1 MALKTISKRNISDV
15 VYEQLMENLIAGEWK
30 PGDKIPSEN
39 ELAAQ
44 LQVSRISV
52 RSALQRLSSL
62 GLVESRQ
69 GEGTF
74 VCEFSGAQYAN
85 NLIPLVVFERSDM
98 QDLMEFRNI
107 LDSEIAALA
116 ALRATDTDIAL
127 LHQNYQRH
135 MSAEGDVTKC
145 ADYDSEFH
153 CLLAAATHNA
163 LFHKVYQVFQP
174 VFRKNMHQIVSIMG
188 VSGARVNHAAI
199 LAAVEQHDP
208 DAARAAMQTHV
219 QETISSVWDH
229 SDS

>member
-135 MSAEGDVTKC
+135 MAAEGDVTKC

>member
-1 MALKTISKRNISDV
+1 MALKTISKQNISDV

-30 PGDKIPSEN
+30 PGDKLPSEN

-116 ALRATDTDIAL
+116 AMRATDTDIAL

-135 MSAEGDVTKC
+135 MAAEGDVTKC

-188 VSGARVNHAAI
+188 VGGARVNHAAI

-208 DAARAAMQTHV
+208 EAARAAMQTHV

>member
-1 MALKTISKRNISDV
+1 MALKTISKQNISDV
-15 VYEQLMENLIAGEWK
+15 IYEQLMENLIAGEWK

-135 MSAEGDVTKC
+135 MAAEGDVTKC

>member
-15 VYEQLMENLIAGEWK
+15 VYEQLMENLIAGQWK

-135 MSAEGDVTKC
+135 MAAEGDVTKC

-163 LFHKVYQVFQP
+163 LFYKVYQVFQP

>member
-1 MALKTISKRNISDV
+1 MALKTISKQNISDV

-30 PGDKIPSEN
+30 PGDKLPSEN

-135 MSAEGDVTKC
+135 MAAEGDVTKC

>member
-1 MALKTISKRNISDV
+1 MALKTISKQNISDV
-15 VYEQLMENLIAGEWK
+15 VYGQLMDNLIAGEWK

-44 LQVSRISV
+44 LRVSRISV

-85 NLIPLVVFERSDM
+85 NLIPLVVLDRSDM

-116 ALRATDTDIAL
+116 ALRATDDDIARL
-127 LHQNYQRH
+127 RQNYQLH
-135 MSAEGDVTKC
+135 MSADGDITKC

-188 VSGARVNHAAI
+188 VGGARVNHAAI
-199 LAAVEQHDP
+199 LTAVEQHDP

-219 QETISSVWDH
+219 QETISSVWEH

>member
-30 PGDKIPSEN
+30 PGDKLPSEN

-208 DAARAAMQTHV
+208 EAARAAMQTHV

>member
-1 MALKTISKRNISDV
+1 MALKTISKQNISDV

-30 PGDKIPSEN
+30 PGDKLPSEN

-135 MSAEGDVTKC
+135 MAAEGDVTKC

-208 DAARAAMQTHV
+208 EAARAAMQTHV

>member
-1 MALKTISKRNISDV
+1 MALKTISKQNISDV
-15 VYEQLMENLIAGEWK
+15 IYEQLMENLIAGEWK

-85 NLIPLVVFERSDM
+85 NLIPLNVFERSDM

-135 MSAEGDVTKC
+135 MSAEDDVTKC

-208 DAARAAMQTHV
+208 EAARAAMQTHV

>member
-1 MALKTISKRNISDV
+1 
-15 VYEQLMENLIAGEWK
+15 MENLIAGEWK

-135 MSAEGDVTKC
+135 MAAEGDVTKC

>member
-135 MSAEGDVTKC
+135 MAAEGDVTKC

-199 LAAVEQHDP
+199 LAAVEQHNP
-208 DAARAAMQTHV
+208 EAARAAMQTHV

>member
-1 MALKTISKRNISDV
+1 MALKTISKQNISDV

-30 PGDKIPSEN
+30 PGDKLPSEN

-116 ALRATDTDIAL
+116 AMRATDTDIAL

-135 MSAEGDVTKC
+135 MAAEGDVTKC

-208 DAARAAMQTHV
+208 EAARAAMQTHV

>member
-15 VYEQLMENLIAGEWK
+15 IYEQLMENLIAGEWK

-135 MSAEGDVTKC
+135 MAAEGDVTKC

>member
-135 MSAEGDVTKC
+135 MAAEGDVTKC

-208 DAARAAMQTHV
+208 EAARAAMQTHV

>member
-135 MSAEGDVTKC
+135 MAAEGDVTKC

-188 VSGARVNHAAI
+188 VSGARINHAAI

>member
-1 MALKTISKRNISDV
+1 MALKTISKQNISDV
-15 VYEQLMENLIAGEWK
+15 VYGQLMDNLIAGEWK

-98 QDLMEFRNI
+98 QDLMEFRNT

-116 ALRATDTDIAL
+116 ALRATDDDIASL
-127 LHQNYQRH
+127 RQNYQLH
-135 MSAEGDVTKC
+135 MSADGDIAKC

-188 VSGARVNHAAI
+188 VDGARINHAAI
-199 LAAVEQHDP
+199 LAAVEQHSP

-229 SDS
+229 SAR

>member
-98 QDLMEFRNI
+98 QDLMEFRNF

-135 MSAEGDVTKC
+135 MAAEGDVTKC

>member
-30 PGDKIPSEN
+30 PGDKLPSEN

>member
-1 MALKTISKRNISDV
+1 MALKTISKQNISDV

-135 MSAEGDVTKC
+135 MAAEGDVTKC

>member
-1 MALKTISKRNISDV
+1 MALKTISKQNISDV

-30 PGDKIPSEN
+30 PGDKLPSEN

-174 VFRKNMHQIVSIMG
+174 LFRKNMHQIVSIMG

-208 DAARAAMQTHV
+208 EAARAAMQTHV

>member
-30 PGDKIPSEN
+30 PGDKLPSEN

-135 MSAEGDVTKC
+135 MAAEGDVTKC

-208 DAARAAMQTHV
+208 EAARAAMQTHV

>member
-1 MALKTISKRNISDV
+1 MALKTISKQNISDV
-15 VYEQLMENLIAGEWK
+15 IYEQLMESLIAGEWK

-85 NLIPLVVFERSDM
+85 NLIPLIVFERSDM

-135 MSAEGDVTKC
+135 MAAEGDVTKC

>member
-1 MALKTISKRNISDV
+1 MALKTISKQNISDV

-44 LQVSRISV
+44 IQVSRISV

-135 MSAEGDVTKC
+135 MAAEGDVTKC

>member
-85 NLIPLVVFERSDM
+85 NLIPLIVFERSDM
-98 QDLMEFRNI
+98 QDLM
-107 LDSEIAALA
+107 
-116 ALRATDTDIAL
+116 
-127 LHQNYQRH
+127 
-135 MSAEGDVTKC
+135 
-145 ADYDSEFH
+145 
-153 CLLAAATHNA
+153 
-163 LFHKVYQVFQP
+163 
-174 VFRKNMHQIVSIMG
+174 
-188 VSGARVNHAAI
+188 
-199 LAAVEQHDP
+199 
-208 DAARAAMQTHV
+208 
-219 QETISSVWDH
+219 
-229 SDS
+229 

>member
-1 MALKTISKRNISDV
+1 MALKTISKQNISDV
-15 VYEQLMENLIAGEWK
+15 IYEQLMENLIAGEWK

-85 NLIPLVVFERSDM
+85 NLIPLIVFERSDM

-135 MSAEGDVTKC
+135 MAAEGDVTKC

-208 DAARAAMQTHV
+208 EAARAAMQTHV

>member
-1 MALKTISKRNISDV
+1 MALKTISKQNISDV
-15 VYEQLMENLIAGEWK
+15 IYEQLMENLIAGEWK

-135 MSAEGDVTKC
+135 MAAEGDVTKC

-188 VSGARVNHAAI
+188 VSGARVNHAAS

>member
-1 MALKTISKRNISDV
+1 
-15 VYEQLMENLIAGEWK
+15 MENLIAGEWK

-85 NLIPLVVFERSDM
+85 NLIPLIVFERSDM

-135 MSAEGDVTKC
+135 MAAEGDVTKC

>member
-85 NLIPLVVFERSDM
+85 NLIPLIVFERSDM

-135 MSAEGDVTKC
+135 MAAEGDVTKC

>member
-85 NLIPLVVFERSDM
+85 NLIPLIVFERSDM

-135 MSAEGDVTKC
+135 MAAEGDVTKC

-208 DAARAAMQTHV
+208 EAARAAMQTHV

>member
-85 NLIPLVVFERSDM
+85 NIIPLVVFERSDM

-135 MSAEGDVTKC
+135 MAAEGDVTKC

>member
-135 MSAEGDVTKC
+135 MAAEGDVTKC

-153 CLLAAATHNA
+153 CLLAATTHNA

>member
-30 PGDKIPSEN
+30 PGDKLPSEN

-85 NLIPLVVFERSDM
+85 NLIPLVVFERSNM

-208 DAARAAMQTHV
+208 EAARAAMQTHV

>member
-30 PGDKIPSEN
+30 PGDKLPSEN

-98 QDLMEFRNI
+98 QDLMEVRNI

-208 DAARAAMQTHV
+208 EAARAAMQTHV

>member
-107 LDSEIAALA
+107 LDSELAALA

-135 MSAEGDVTKC
+135 MAAEGDVTKC

>member
-30 PGDKIPSEN
+30 PGDKLPSEN

-85 NLIPLVVFERSDM
+85 NLIPLIVFERSDM

-208 DAARAAMQTHV
+208 EAARAAMQTHV

>member
-30 PGDKIPSEN
+30 PGDKLPSEN

-135 MSAEGDVTKC
+135 MAAEGDVTKC

>member
-1 MALKTISKRNISDV
+1 MALKTISKQNISDV
-15 VYEQLMENLIAGEWK
+15 IYEQLMENLIAGEWK

-135 MSAEGDVTKC
+135 MAAEGDVTKC

-208 DAARAAMQTHV
+208 EAARAAMQTHV